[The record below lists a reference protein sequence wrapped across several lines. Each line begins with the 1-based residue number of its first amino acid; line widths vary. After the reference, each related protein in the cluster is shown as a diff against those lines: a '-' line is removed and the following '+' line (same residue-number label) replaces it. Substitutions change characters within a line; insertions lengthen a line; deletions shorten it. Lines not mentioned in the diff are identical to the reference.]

1 MALRFSVKVVG
12 EVDEVVV
19 VVGVDDDD
27 EAVVGEVGD
36 GGDMVSTSREIW
48 GDMVETHNARSFFLL
63 CSFAVLVFHT
73 EGRRSLENFAVGFL
87 RRCWV
92 ANVDCPVATCQSA
105 GDYDF

>member
-1 MALRFSVKVVG
+1 MALRFSVEVV
-12 EVDEVVV
+12 EVV

-27 EAVVGEVGD
+27 EAVVGEVGE
-36 GGDMVSTSREIW
+36 GGDDDMMVVSSREEIW
-48 GDMVETHNARSFFLL
+48 LETQCRSSFFLL